1 MRLARYLALCGVA
14 SRRHAEG
21 MITSGRVFVDGR
33 RVTDPAWDV
42 EQSNQVMVDGRP
54 ISPEP
59 HEYHLLNKPRG
70 VVATAHDPQGRRK
83 VTDLV
88 RTSARLYPVGRL
100 DIDTRGLIL
109 LTNDGDLANR
119 LMHPRYEVEK
129 TYTARVKGEVADQA
143 LQELRSGVELDDGLT
158 VPAQVT
164 VVDRDVPNTV
174 LEFVIHEGRNRQV
187 RRMCEAVGHQ
197 VIELERT
204 GYGVLDLGELGP
216 GRSRELE
223 PGEVEALKRA
233 SGSAQSPERSETDH

>member
-21 MITSGRVFVDGR
+21 MVTSGRVFVDGK
-33 RVTDPAWDV
+33 RVTDPARDV
-42 EQSNQVMVDGRP
+42 DQSNEVSVDGRS

-88 RTSARLYPVGRL
+88 RSKARLYPVGRL

-109 LTNDGDLANR
+109 LTNDGELANR

-129 TYTARVKGEVADQA
+129 TYSARVKGEVSDQA
-143 LQELRSGVELDDGLT
+143 LQELRSGVELDDGRT
-158 VPAQVT
+158 APAKVT
-164 VVDRDVPNTV
+164 VVEREAGKTL
-174 LEFVIHEGRNRQV
+174 LELVIHEGRNRQV
-187 RRMCEAVGHQ
+187 RRMCEAVGHP

-204 GYGVLDLGELGP
+204 GYGLLNLGELTP

-233 SGSAQSPERSETDH
+233 PGSARST